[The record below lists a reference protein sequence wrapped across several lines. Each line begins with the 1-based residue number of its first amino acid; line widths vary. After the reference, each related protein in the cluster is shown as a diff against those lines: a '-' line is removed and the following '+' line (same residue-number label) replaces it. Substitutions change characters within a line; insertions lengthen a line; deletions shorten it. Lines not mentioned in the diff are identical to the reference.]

1 MQNKKIEWAL
11 SALKDSCKGQA
22 HKSPALK
29 ILEEE
34 ILKLEKKNND
44 LKSELGGLRKH
55 IRIFAEH
62 AGIEHPDSLSPYH
75 QLNQFASHWR
85 NVIFEQAD
93 KIEAYEKKFAEIRNE
108 LIQSDGIVCFVMTKP
123 VGKLLNIVKIGNGGG
138 SI

>member
-22 HKSPALK
+22 HKSPELK

-85 NVIFEQAD
+85 NVIFEQVD
-93 KIEAYEKKFAEIRNE
+93 KIEVYEKKIEELRNNKNRSNMV
-108 LIQSDGIVCFVMTKP
+108 IG
-123 VGKLLNIVKIGNGGG
+123 VGPCVPAGEYLTIVKIGAGGG
-138 SI
+138 SK